1 MAEQKRCILIVDDE
15 PRILRALRDLLTA
28 KGFSVMAAENGREA
42 LELHDRYRDQMDLV
56 LLDVM
61 MPEIDGFAVL
71 REIRRVDAD
80 LPVILLTARGEEYDQ
95 LQGFQSGSDDYI
107 PKPFS
112 TNLLLARIEA
122 VLRRSGRA
130 NRDIIQAG
138 GIALIP
144 EQRKVVVYELPVE
157 LTRREFDLL
166 NCFLSNQKQIFSRE
180 QLLDAVWG
188 YDYEGDI
195 RTVDTHVKNLR
206 NKLGDCGSYIQTV
219 YRVGYRFEVMP

>member
-1 MAEQKRCILIVDDE
+1 MELHNRCRDQI
-15 PRILRALRDLLTA
+15 DLL
-28 KGFSVMAAENGREA
+28 
-42 LELHDRYRDQMDLV
+42 

-61 MPEIDGFAVL
+61 MPEIDGFSVL
-71 REIRRVDAD
+71 QGIRRLDAD

-95 LQGFQSGSDDYI
+95 LQGFQSGADDYI

-138 GIALIP
+138 RIALIP
-144 EQRKVVVYELPVE
+144 EQRKVTVYELPVE

-166 NCFLSNQKQIFSRE
+166 KCFLSNQKQIFSRE
-180 QLLDAVWG
+180 QLLDTVWG

>member
-1 MAEQKRCILIVDDE
+1 MVEQKRCILIVDDE
-15 PRILRALRDLLTA
+15 LRILRALRDLLTA
-28 KGFSVMAAENGREA
+28 KGFYVMAAENGREA
-42 LELHDRYRDQMDLV
+42 LELHNCCRDQIDLV

-61 MPEIDGFAVL
+61 MPEIDGFSVL
-71 REIRRVDAD
+71 QGIRRLDAD

-95 LQGFQSGSDDYI
+95 LQGFQSGADDYI

-138 GIALIP
+138 RIALIP
-144 EQRKVVVYELPVE
+144 EQRKVTVYELPVE

-166 NCFLSNQKQIFSRE
+166 KCFLSNQKQIFSRE
-180 QLLDAVWG
+180 QLLDTVWG